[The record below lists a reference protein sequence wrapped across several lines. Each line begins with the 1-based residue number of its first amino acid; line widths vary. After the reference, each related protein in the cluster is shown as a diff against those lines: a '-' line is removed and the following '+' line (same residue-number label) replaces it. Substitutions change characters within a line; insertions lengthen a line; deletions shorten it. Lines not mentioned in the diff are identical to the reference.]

1 MDIQNSYLAFEELSL
16 KNRFFKHHELVI
28 LLNKLPETFKVQKLG
43 NSFNGKSINLV
54 VWGNGDQKVMLWSQM
69 HGDEATGTMA
79 LFDLMNYLQTANDT
93 VKSIAEKCTLYI
105 IPMVNPDGAE
115 IFTRR
120 NAQQL
125 DINRDFLARV
135 SPEAQLLINCRD
147 SINPQFGFNLH
158 DQNTLWSVSDTLKPA
173 TLSFLA
179 PATDKENSISEAR
192 KNAMLVIADIYNDLN
207 QVLPQQIGLFDD
219 EYEPRAF
226 GDNFQRL
233 GTSTILIEAG
243 GFKLDFEKQEI
254 RKFYFSAI
262 LSGLLSIAK
271 KSYLKQ
277 ELSNYLN
284 IPENSKKIF
293 HILIKNVKIDEKQ
306 ISIGIN
312 YEENIVADD
321 FTKTVKNFNIED
333 IGDLSS
339 YGAYQVFEG
348 QNLRIEGEIIFNKPA
363 NFSLV
368 QNSKVILSFQ
378 NGIAVS
384 NTLNSV
390 TN

>member
-1 MDIQNSYLAFEELSL
+1 MDIHNSYLAFEELSL

-120 NAQQL
+120 NAQQI

-192 KNAMLVIADIYNDLN
+192 KNAMLVIADIYNDLS
-207 QVLPQQIGLFDD
+207 QELPQQIGLFDD

-262 LSGLLSIAK
+262 LSGLQRIAK

-378 NGIAVS
+378 NGIPVS

>member
-1 MDIQNSYLAFEELSL
+1 
-16 KNRFFKHHELVI
+16 
-28 LLNKLPETFKVQKLG
+28 
-43 NSFNGKSINLV
+43 
-54 VWGNGDQKVMLWSQM
+54 
-69 HGDEATGTMA
+69 
-79 LFDLMNYLQTANDT
+79 
-93 VKSIAEKCTLYI
+93 
-105 IPMVNPDGAE
+105 MVNPDGAE
-115 IFTRR
+115 FFTRR
-120 NAQQL
+120 NAQQI

>member
-1 MDIQNSYLAFEELSL
+1 MDIQNTYQNFKELSL
-16 KNRFFKHHELVI
+16 KNRFFKHSELII
-28 LLNKLPETFKVQKLG
+28 LLNNLPKTFKVQKLG

-79 LFDLMNYLQTANDT
+79 LFDLMNYLQTENDT

-120 NAQQL
+120 NAQQI

-254 RKFYFSAI
+254 RKFYFYAI
-262 LSGLLSIAK
+262 LSGLQSIAK

-312 YEENIVADD
+312 YEENIIADD
-321 FTKTVKNFNIED
+321 FTKTVKTFNIED

-348 QNLRIEGEIIFNKPA
+348 QNLRIEGELIFNKPA

-368 QNSKVILSFQ
+368 ENSKVILSFQ

-384 NTLNSV
+384 NTLNSL

>member
-1 MDIQNSYLAFEELSL
+1 MDIHNSYLAFEELSL

-120 NAQQL
+120 NAQQI

-135 SPEAQLLINCRD
+135 SPEAQLLISCRD

-192 KNAMLVIADIYNDLN
+192 KNAMLVIADIYNDLS
-207 QVLPQQIGLFDD
+207 QELPQQIGLFDD

-262 LSGLLSIAK
+262 LSGLQRIAK

-378 NGIAVS
+378 NGIPVS